1 MYDGVTYGF
10 ERGHGLAR
18 EELGG
23 VHVRLQNQSFVVEQ
37 GVLLL
42 QLSNDLKI
50 RNRMDYITNQQSINR
65 IRGLKHFCRF
75 QAKLS
80 VFLQTLISSFLTY
93 LSGSK
98 ANSTLHIIIRPK
110 QKLRLIRL
118 SLYDQYNCS
127 E

>member
-1 MYDGVTYGF
+1 MYDGVTYGW

-37 GVLLL
+37 GVLVL

-50 RNRMDYITNQQSINR
+50 RNRMDYITNQQSIDR
-65 IRGLKHFCRF
+65 IESLKRFCF
-75 QAKLS
+75 QAKFS
-80 VFLQTLISSFLTY
+80 VVYRLQISSFLTY

-98 ANSTLHIIIRPK
+98 ANSTLHINIRPK

-118 SLYDQYNCS
+118 TLYDQYNCS

>member
-37 GVLLL
+37 GVLVL

-50 RNRMDYITNQQSINR
+50 RKTEWIILQIN
-65 IRGLKHFCRF
+65 
-75 QAKLS
+75 
-80 VFLQTLISSFLTY
+80 
-93 LSGSK
+93 
-98 ANSTLHIIIRPK
+98 
-110 QKLRLIRL
+110 
-118 SLYDQYNCS
+118 SLN
-127 E
+127 